1 MRYSTLKNFLAVAL
15 VTTTSTLS
23 GIDMKLS
30 GSVVSDNQKMM
41 TSRYMGFV
49 KNMAVNEGDIV
60 KKGQMLYEIDSKEI
74 ESAERQVDLAV
85 SQARLALQMNHNQ
98 YDNVVT
104 NLARHKR
111 LYSKKM
117 VSKHDLEQL
126 ELAAKNMKD
135 MIKIS
140 DEQVNQALAKR
151 EEVLNQYQYLKIV
164 APNDGV
170 IVAKKLNEGEMA
182 IPGMPALVLTDLSKL
197 KIVAQISE
205 TDLKYIELH
214 KHVDVTIP
222 SLALKTTGEISS
234 IIPNSNPM
242 THKFKIKIKFDAKGR
257 SVYPGMYA
265 KVFITTPT
273 PKPKPV
279 ATTVATTPTDKK

>member
-1 MRYSTLKNFLAVAL
+1 MA
-15 VTTTSTLS
+15 
-23 GIDMKLS
+23 DMELS

-41 TSRYMGFV
+41 TSRYMGYV
-49 KNMAVNEGDIV
+49 KNMAVTEGDIV
-60 KKGQMLYEIDSKEI
+60 KKGQLLYEIDSKEI

-85 SQARLALQMNHNQ
+85 SQARLALQMNRNQ

-111 LYSKKM
+111 LFKKKM
-117 VSKHDLEQL
+117 VSKYELEQL

-140 DEQVNQALAKR
+140 NEQVNQALAKR
-151 EEVLNQYQYLKIV
+151 EEVLNQYQYLKIT

-170 IVAKKLNEGEMA
+170 IVAKRLNEGEMA

-197 KIVAQISE
+197 KIVAEISE
-205 TDLKYIELH
+205 NDLKHINPKKSVKIE
-214 KHVDVTIP
+214 IP
-222 SLALKTTGEISS
+222 SIGLNSNGFISS
-234 IIPNSNPM
+234 IIPSSNPM
-242 THKFKIKIKFDAKGR
+242 THKFKIKISFNAKGV

-265 KVFITTPT
+265 KIFI
-273 PKPKPV
+273 KPSM
-279 ATTVATTPTDKK
+279 DKK

>member
-1 MRYSTLKNFLAVAL
+1 MKKIVLLTVLLWATAVSAVDL
-15 VTTTSTLS
+15 E
-23 GIDMKLS
+23 LS

-49 KNMAVNEGDIV
+49 KNMAVSEGDIV
-60 KKGQMLYEIDSKEI
+60 KKGQLLYEIDSKEI
-74 ESAERQVDLAV
+74 EAAERQVDLAV
-85 SQARLALQMNHNQ
+85 SQARLALQMNRNQ
-98 YDNVVT
+98 YENVMV

-111 LYSKKM
+111 LYKKKM
-117 VSKHDLEQL
+117 VSKYELEQL

-140 DEQVNQALAKR
+140 EEQVNQALAKR
-151 EEVLNQYQYLKIV
+151 EEVLNQYQYLKIL

-197 KIVAQISE
+197 KIVAEISE
-205 TDLKYIELH
+205 TELKHISL
-214 KHVDVTIP
+214 KKKVDVTIP
-222 SLALKTTGEISS
+222 SLALHTTGYISS
-234 IIPNSNPM
+234 IIPSSNPM
-242 THKFKIKIKFDAKGR
+242 THKFKIKIEFDHKGR

-265 KVFITTPT
+265 KIVIKT
-273 PKPKPV
+273 
-279 ATTVATTPTDKK
+279 